1 LALLNIEVGK
11 LELQHQSLSE
21 PIKERLRQIGDNLG
35 ELASDIQMISR
46 RLHPSILDDLG
57 LIQAIESE
65 CNNFTRVRQIPVTSD
80 VDNTTTKRRGLGLA
94 SMEERAR
101 LIIGRG
107 KCHAQN

>member
-1 LALLNIEVGK
+1 MSK
-11 LELQHQSLSE
+11 MELHHQSLSE

-35 ELASDIQMISR
+35 EIASDIQLISP
-46 RLHPSILDDLG
+46 RLYQRKDG
-57 LIQAIESE
+57 AQ
-65 CNNFTRVRQIPVTSD
+65 
-80 VDNTTTKRRGLGLA
+80 GLA